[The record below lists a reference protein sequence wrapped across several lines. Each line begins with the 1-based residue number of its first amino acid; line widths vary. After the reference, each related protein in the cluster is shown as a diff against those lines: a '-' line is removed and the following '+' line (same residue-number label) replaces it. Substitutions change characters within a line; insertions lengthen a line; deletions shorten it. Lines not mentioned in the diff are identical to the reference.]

1 MSLIEAYMEE
11 YSREEYMKLKW
22 MPVAAATIM
31 GPYLLGVY
39 RATQALPS
47 PSDQAL
53 PSLSNLRG
61 SLRSPIF
68 VLHLPENVDL
78 CSIKNHSNP
87 YQIDLLDIDDVEQIH
102 RDFSIGSRGV
112 TEDASVQQYKTE
124 EIWNMPFLKSVSS
137 LNSLIFKEE
146 MLEGIP
152 SYNGKISPEIA
163 SEIVKEFKTS
173 GILTDYNFLNK
184 NIDMI
189 ELFKDI
195 NQPNIS
201 MNNFFSMGTIGEEAF
216 FTKKSDDSKEL
227 ISKDESKEISDKLK
241 AQGLLDESGKASK
254 EITVLFQEEV
264 IDPTAKRN
272 IQYKIEN
279 SLPERFKGSMYFQE
293 VINAAY
299 KTLKRSVP
307 VTYQYKDGVN
317 RVLASMNSIE
327 NYVQVTKKN
336 KRGIR
341 ISIAGD
347 YRMFRE
353 LDDKLSVGSKKVFK
367 FFSELSEKCKN
378 HKEWKN
384 TKQWLDIHVY
394 PAESNNFINQY
405 HTHEKDPFNSV
416 VPEEETDYNLI
427 VSQDDDAGT
436 VFKSEG
442 GRVLLSSPNK
452 IAMFNGNQPHRA
464 NKVGNTDPRILINA
478 FRQSIKPSS

>member
-1 MSLIEAYMEE
+1 
-11 YSREEYMKLKW
+11 
-22 MPVAAATIM
+22 MP
-31 GPYLLGVY
+31 
-39 RATQALPS
+39 S
-47 PSDQAL
+47 S
-53 PSLSNLRG
+53 SNFRG
-61 SLRSPIF
+61 SLRSPI
-68 VLHLPENVDL
+68 VPHLPENVDL

-102 RDFSIGSRGV
+102 LDFSIGSRGV

-124 EIWNMPFLKSVSS
+124 EIWNMPFLKSLSS

-146 MLEGIP
+146 MLEGID
-152 SYNGKISPEIA
+152 SYNGEISPEIA

-173 GILTDYNFLNK
+173 GILTDYNCLNK

-189 ELFKDI
+189 KLVQDI
-195 NQPNIS
+195 NEPHLS

-216 FTKKSDDSKEL
+216 FTKKSNDSKEL

-254 EITVLFQEEV
+254 EITVLFQPYG

-279 SLPERFKGSMYFQE
+279 SLPERLKDPMYFQG
-293 VINAAY
+293 VIMAVS
-299 KTLKRSVP
+299 KTLEQSVP
-307 VTYQYKDGVN
+307 VTYRYKDGVILG
-317 RVLASMNSIE
+317 LASRNNMKR
-327 NYVQVTKKN
+327 YVRAATKKN
-336 KRGIR
+336 KEGIR
-341 ISIAGD
+341 ISIDGD

-384 TKQWLDIHVY
+384 TKQWLDIHVF
-394 PAESNNFINQY
+394 PAESNNFITQY
-405 HTHEKDPFNSV
+405 HTHEKDPFDPV

-442 GRVLLSSPNK
+442 GPVLLSSPNK

-464 NKVGNTDPRILINA
+464 NKVVNKAPRILFNA
-478 FRQSIKPSS
+478 FRQIPKKLKDSTL